1 MNLDRLCSTFY
12 YSILSSRKLINR
24 SQLSSSRP
32 HDRVGAILKNISK
45 SALGEI
51 FYQVGGVRQGQQKLS
66 NIDI

>member
-1 MNLDRLCSTFY
+1 
-12 YSILSSRKLINR
+12 
-24 SQLSSSRP
+24 
-32 HDRVGAILKNISK
+32 LKNISK